1 MTTRGSP
8 SLKIIPS
15 SSTPSLPAAVLGWV
29 TGYEPERG
37 VLVDFPGNTA
47 GPLPARLLM
56 DVSAE
61 ALRAAATARSQAA
74 LLFEDG
80 NAALPLLV
88 GLVKLPR
95 EQEVRVD
102 GERIVLTGKEVVEL
116 RCGDASI
123 SLSKSGK
130 LVIRGAY
137 VETRAKGTNRIKG
150 GSVQI
155 N

>member
-1 MTTRGSP
+1 MTTRSSP

-15 SSTPSLPAAVLGWV
+15 SPTLSLPAAFLGWV

-61 ALRAAATARSQAA
+61 ALRAAATAHSQAA

-88 GLVKLPR
+88 GLLKLPR
-95 EQEVRVD
+95 EQEVSVD
-102 GERIVLTGKEVVEL
+102 GERIVLTGKEAIEL
-116 RCGDASI
+116 RCGGASI

-150 GSVQI
+150 GTVQI